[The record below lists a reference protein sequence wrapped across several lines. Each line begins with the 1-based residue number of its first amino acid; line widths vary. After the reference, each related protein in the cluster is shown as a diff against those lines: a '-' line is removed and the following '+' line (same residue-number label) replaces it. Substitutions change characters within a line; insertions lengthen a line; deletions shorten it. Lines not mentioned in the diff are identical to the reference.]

1 MSEILECGSQ
11 QYIPLYL
18 LNVNWLAE
26 DVKTLVSGQALGHVP
41 EKEPELP

>member
-1 MSEILECGSQ
+1 MREIPVSESIVT
-11 QYIPLYL
+11 YL

-26 DVKTLVSGQALGHVP
+26 DVKTFVSGQALGHVP